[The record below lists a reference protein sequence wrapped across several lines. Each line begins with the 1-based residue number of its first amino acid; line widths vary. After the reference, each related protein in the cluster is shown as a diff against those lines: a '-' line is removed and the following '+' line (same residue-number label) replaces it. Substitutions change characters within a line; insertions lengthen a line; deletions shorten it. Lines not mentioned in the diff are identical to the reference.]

1 MDICTPALV
10 YLAIAVLTIIYMFYQ
25 RASLESMILK
35 IVFGGLW
42 VLLLNFLCTKG
53 LETVSWILVILPYIL
68 TGFLMTLI
76 LSILK
81 TGLDTGVATGMDPIQ
96 PMITTLPASYQ
107 RSRQH
112 RR

>member
-10 YLAIAVLTIIYMFYQ
+10 YLVIAVLTIIYMFYQ

-53 LETVSWILVILPYIL
+53 LETVSWILVILPYVL

-81 TGLDTGVATGMDPIQ
+81 TGLATGIATGMDPIN